1 MAHLHHPGSTG
12 FECGACVKLG
22 ESSHWNL
29 PGCRHLQDSDPV
41 PLLLPG
47 NVGLLLL
54 FSRYLVLIGFSEHLS
69 VCPSVCHYTLIS
81 WLGVTGGQGSSAH
94 EVGYL
99 RDVCNSGT
107 FSFLT
112 FHCGESGSAGG
123 VGIGVMR
130 PLF

>member
-1 MAHLHHPGSTG
+1 MAHLHHPGSAG
-12 FECGACVKLG
+12 FECGACVKLWG
-22 ESSHWNL
+22 KFSLE
-29 PGCRHLQDSDPV
+29 DSDPV

-99 RDVCNSGT
+99 REC
-107 FSFLT
+107 L
-112 FHCGESGSAGG
+112 
-123 VGIGVMR
+123 
-130 PLF
+130 